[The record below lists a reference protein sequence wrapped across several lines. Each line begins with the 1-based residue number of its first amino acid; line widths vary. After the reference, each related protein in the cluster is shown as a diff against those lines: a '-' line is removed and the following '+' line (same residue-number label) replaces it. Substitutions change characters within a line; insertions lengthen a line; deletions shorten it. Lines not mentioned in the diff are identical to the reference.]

1 MEKTMSEMGFQKA
14 IYKAF
19 ENDDAEICVGL
30 LKNGSILL
38 RLVVNHSFILTYLK
52 YISH

>member
-1 MEKTMSEMGFQKA
+1 MSEMGFKKA

-30 LKNGSILL
+30 LKNESILL